1 MKSSITIILM
11 INKTIYLF
19 INIFFE
25 VNIDDGAHIIQKNN
39 INCSV
44 IAILGFI

>member
-25 VNIDDGAHIIQKNN
+25 VNIDDGAPIIQKNN